1 MRCVKETFWPAFLS
15 SLRRASIVVTVMV
28 RNEVAV
34 GIERLSSMY
43 LASIAAPPLRT
54 ALAPSAGA
62 AVGEAPLTP
71 LAAART
77 SAFVIR
83 PAGPLPL
90 TAPRSTPSAAAT
102 RAATG
107 ETLASS
113 GSVVAGEGADAPL
126 PEGASAGADGAAP
139 GDVVIRAIAW
149 PTVTVSPS

>member
-1 MRCVKETFWPAFLS
+1 MRWVKETFWPAFLS
-15 SLRRASIVVTVMV
+15 SLRRASIVVTVTV

-54 ALAPSAGA
+54 VVAPPAGA
-62 AVGEAPLTP
+62 AAGAAPWPP

-77 SAFVIR
+77 SALVIR
-83 PAGPLPL
+83 PDGPLPV
-90 TAPRSTPSAAAT
+90 TAPRSMPSAAAT

-113 GSVVAGEGADAPL
+113 GREGAAAGAEAEAPL
-126 PEGASAGADGAAP
+126 PAGASGAAA
-139 GDVVIRAIAW
+139 G
-149 PTVTVSPS
+149 